1 MENQSLTDIIQE
13 SLAADPQI
21 ADNPAI
27 EEVENIDDTES
38 LVDEL
43 INGIDDEDIEDEG
56 SDGET
61 GEDSDLERY
70 KVKVDGEVVE
80 VTVDELKAGYQRQA
94 DYTRKAQA
102 LAAEKQ
108 EFEQVV
114 GQFGETLQTLQQLD
128 SAWDENP
135 VQVLAHFTANTEN
148 PTQAV
153 ALLIKELATAGMLER
168 DFMEMFGI
176 TPDIRQGWS
185 KESEVNNLK
194 RRVSQTETEQSQ
206 RLQELAYEQEVQKAL
221 AEYELQV
228 DEILESEGLD
238 LTVKQRNAFRSRL
251 AQYAHDNELTNLK
264 AAYKALK
271 YEDTQKKRALA
282 EKSAERAKQK
292 KTASVVGRSG
302 SGAKGSAP
310 VEDNTDLSSV
320 IRAAMNEAQA
330 SR

>member
-1 MENQSLTDIIQE
+1 MENQSLTEIIQE
-13 SLAADPQI
+13 SLAVDPVV
-21 ADNPAI
+21 DNPEI
-27 EEVENIDDTES
+27 EVADSIDDTDA

-43 INGIDDEDIEDEG
+43 INGVDDSEDIEEDE
-56 SDGET
+56 SDSEG

-70 KVKVDGEVVE
+70 KVKVDGDVVE

-108 EFEQVV
+108 EFEETV

-128 SAWDENP
+128 SAWEENP
-135 VQVLAHFTANTEN
+135 VQVLAHFTANTAN

-153 ALLIKELATAGMLER
+153 ALLIKDLATAGLLER

-176 TPDIRQGWS
+176 TPDVRQGWS
-185 KESEVNNLK
+185 KESEVTNLK
-194 RRVSQTETEQSQ
+194 KRVSQTETEQNQ
-206 RLQELAYEQEVQKAL
+206 KLQELAYEQEVQKAL
-221 AEYELQV
+221 AEYESQV
-228 DEILESEGLD
+228 DDILESEGLD

-292 KTASVVGRSG
+292 KTTSVVGRSG
-302 SGAKGSAP
+302 GGVKGAASI
-310 VEDNTDLSSV
+310 EDNTDLNAV
-320 IRAAMNEAQA
+320 IRAAMREAQ
-330 SR
+330 SS